1 MTTNILYIK
10 SIGGYGHNFSGI
22 SLETNIALGK
32 RGWMN
37 AKADRLCNVTYA
49 FDGIT
54 TSPAGLVCPFY
65 RRVARSWLVVDLK
78 RTMHIR
84 RVVVYI
90 SKSRGRVGMQ
100 RHLKYDYDIRKCKP
114 PEELC
119 IVQKSRILVVPEAD
133 VFAYAKVISSYNIP
147 WDVIIYPYL
156 GNLRL
161 ATKSSNLV
169 GNILWI

>member
-10 SIGGYGHNFSGI
+10 SIGGYGHNFSEI

-37 AKADRLCNVTYA
+37 AKAGSRCNVTYA

-54 TSPAGLVCPFY
+54 TLSAEEACPLAS
-65 RRVARSWLVVDLK
+65 RVARSWLAVDLE
-78 RTMHIR
+78 RTMHIH

-90 SKSRGRVGMQ
+90 AIGSGRVGMQ
-100 RHLKYDYDIRKCKP
+100 NHLKYDYDIRKCKP

-119 IVQKSRILVVPEAD
+119 KVQ
-133 VFAYAKVISSYNIP
+133 
-147 WDVIIYPYL
+147 
-156 GNLRL
+156 
-161 ATKSSNLV
+161 
-169 GNILWI
+169 